1 MTKFKALIGISAAA
15 VLIFGEVISAG
26 REVRA
31 AGFTVTNTNDSG
43 IGSLRWAITEAN
55 ANSVDDTISFIIPTT
70 DPNYDSSNG
79 WWVITPGSA
88 LPSLT
93 DYGTT
98 IYGYNTPPSLS
109 GHDILID
116 GSNLGGT
123 MSILT
128 IESDYNRIQGLT
140 FANAPG
146 VGVVVP

>member
-1 MTKFKALIGISAAA
+1 VTKTIDDGS
-15 VLIFGEVISAG
+15 
-26 REVRA
+26 
-31 AGFTVTNTNDSG
+31 SG
-43 IGSLRWAITEAN
+43 TLRWAITQVN
-55 ANSVDDTISFIIPTT
+55 NSAGASTIYFKVPTS
-70 DPNYDSSNG
+70 DPYYDSTNR
-79 WWVITPGSA
+79 WWKITLSSSLGA

-146 VGVVVP
+146 VAVVVP